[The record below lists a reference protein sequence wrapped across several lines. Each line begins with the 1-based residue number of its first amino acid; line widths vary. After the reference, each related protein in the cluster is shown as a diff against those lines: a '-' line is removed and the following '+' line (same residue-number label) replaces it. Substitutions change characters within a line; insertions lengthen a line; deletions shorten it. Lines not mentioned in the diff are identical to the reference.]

1 MDTPGVVMS
10 FQLMVG
16 GEQLTAEKDLP
27 PPSPETLQKGANS
40 TRQENEATEPVSVI
54 TSEWGD

>member
-54 TSEWGD
+54 TSE